1 MAGQSADDVY
11 CGMASRT
18 TQDDGSDGT
27 IKSVAVAA
35 QILEALAGSGGPV
48 RLADLS
54 RQLGLPRARIH
65 RHLKTLR
72 ELGYVSQERNG
83 ERYWLG
89 TRLFHLGQAAMEQF
103 EITRIADR
111 PMHELREKLG
121 QTVVLSTPVNGEALV
136 VAAVESENIV
146 KISVRTGVR
155 LSAPDSAQG
164 RIALAYA
171 APAVRDRVLSALSAA
186 RRNDTETRLGAIR
199 ERLWEF
205 SSGEMLRG
213 INVLAAPLLGDG
225 DELAGILAV
234 VGTAQDVADTP
245 DAVAALQAQTAGISA
260 LLGSDAYEM
269 TGS

>member
-1 MAGQSADDVY
+1 MVSTISPDNVNDSA
-11 CGMASRT
+11 
-18 TQDDGSDGT
+18 

-54 RQLGLPRARIH
+54 RQLDMPRARIH
-65 RHLKTLR
+65 RYLKTLR

-111 PMHELREKLG
+111 PMHELRETLG

-136 VAAVESENIV
+136 VAVVESENVV

-155 LSAPDSAQG
+155 LAVPNSAQG

-171 APAVRDRVLSALSAA
+171 PAAVRDRILAALSA
-186 RRNDTETRLGAIR
+186 DTRAETEGRLDVIRTRLY
-199 ERLWEF
+199 EF
-205 SSGEMLRG
+205 SSGEMLGG
-213 INVLAAPLLGDG
+213 INVLAAPLLGDN

-234 VGTAQDVADTP
+234 VGTTQDVSETP
-245 DAVAALQAQTAGISA
+245 QGIEALQLQASGISA
-260 LLGSDAYEM
+260 LLGSAAYD
-269 TGS
+269 TLKG

>member
-1 MAGQSADDVY
+1 MTSGNS
-11 CGMASRT
+11 
-18 TQDDGSDGT
+18 QDEGNDGT

-54 RQLGLPRARIH
+54 RQLDLPRARIH
-65 RHLKTLR
+65 RYLKTLR

-111 PMHELREKLG
+111 PMHDLRETLG

-136 VAAVESENIV
+136 VAVVESENVV

-155 LSAPDSAQG
+155 LAVPNSAQG

-171 APAVRDRVLSALSAA
+171 PPAVRDRVLGNLSP
-186 RRNDTETRLGAIR
+186 DTHAETESRFETIRKRLY
-199 ERLWEF
+199 EF
-205 SSGEMLRG
+205 SSGEMLGG

-234 VGTAQDVADTP
+234 VGTTQDVSETR
-245 DAVAALQAQTAGISA
+245 DAVAALQRQAAGISS
-260 LLGSDAYEM
+260 LLGSDAYDKPE
-269 TGS
+269 G